1 MNPPFKRVNI
11 ELNKA
16 WHQEYLRL
24 GNKYALNA
32 ALLLVFTFPMIIA
45 ANYALI
51 RPENLFTYSIAY
63 LTPSILV
70 GLGLII
76 KRFINYR
83 HEALAALMFG
93 TIFFA
98 SAFRTDE
105 NSLLIY
111 LIINVVSFIVSSV
124 QMLVFP
130 ALNSYFVSYI
140 LVVHPLIAY
149 FHYGESL
156 DVYFSQH
163 GGVVMIVLSFVFSGV
178 NSLRYQIMKKNF
190 ITSLELQKSY
200 TLLSEKSKIIEE
212 NAKQLAEQNNDIT
225 ASITYAKRI
234 QEAILPRLDTI
245 EKGVPASFIFFKP
258 RDIVSG
264 DFYWFANLKDLTG
277 EDAIILAA
285 VDCTGHGV
293 PGAFMSMIGN
303 TFLNQIVNENRV
315 FMPDEILNQL
325 HLNIQKA
332 LKQENSQNWDGMD
345 MSLVHFNR
353 DKKILYYAGA
363 KNPLCYVKEGKFEI
377 IKADNFPV
385 GGFYREGKRF
395 RRHQLSLSGSEVF
408 YLFSD
413 GFQDQF
419 GGEKNKKFTVT
430 RFYKLLSEIHSL
442 PFYLQK
448 EKLEETLLY
457 WQGKEEQIDDVLVIG
472 FRP

>member
-1 MNPPFKRVNI
+1 MNPPLKKVNI
-11 ELNKA
+11 ELNNA
-16 WHQEYLRL
+16 WRQEYLKL

-45 ANYALI
+45 ANYTLI
-51 RPENLFTYSIAY
+51 HPENLFAYTVAY
-63 LTPSILV
+63 LLPSVLV
-70 GLGLII
+70 GAGLII
-76 KRFINYR
+76 QRFINYR
-83 HEALAALMFG
+83 HEVLVALMFG
-93 TIFFA
+93 SIFFA

-130 ALNSYFVSYI
+130 VLNSYFVAYI

-149 FHYGESL
+149 VHYGEGL

-200 TLLSEKSKIIEE
+200 VLLSEKSKIIEE
-212 NAKQLAEQNNDIT
+212 NAQQLTEQNNNIT

-234 QEAILPRLDTI
+234 QEAILPRLETI
-245 EKGVPASFIFFKP
+245 SQAVPSSFIFFKP

-264 DFYWFANLKDLTG
+264 DFYWFANLKELTG
-277 EDAIILAA
+277 QDAIILAA

-325 HLNIQKA
+325 DLNIQKA
-332 LKQENSQNWDGMD
+332 LKQDNNQNWDGMD

-353 DKKILYYAGA
+353 DTKTLYYAGA
-363 KNPLCYVKEGKFEI
+363 KNPLCYIKDGKLNI
-377 IKADNFPV
+377 IKANNFPV
-385 GGFYREGKRF
+385 GGFYREDKF
-395 RRHQLSLSGSEVF
+395 FKYHKIPLNGSEVF

-430 RFYKLLSEIHSL
+430 RFHKLLLEIHKL

-448 EKLEETLLY
+448 EKLEEALLY